1 MTRGFITVWAAL
13 FLCAG
18 AYAENFH
25 ITIRGQVT
33 DQDRTPLAGVPV
45 TDGFN
50 IVKTDR
56 RGNYELRSTTLAD
69 HVYYTLPAGYLPGEY
84 DRTLP
89 KFCEAIDKTKPEQ
102 HIDFML
108 KRDTRD
114 QSRHVLV
121 VWADPQVF
129 RLEEFR
135 ELDEVVADMKRT
147 VDGYDVPVFG
157 MSAGDNLFEKP
168 EFIENYKNCI
178 APLDIPFYHV
188 IGNHDMD
195 YNERSDRNSD
205 RTYSAH
211 FGPSHY
217 AFNVGKVHYVV
228 LKDVFY
234 YGNSY
239 RYIGYLTEEQLTW
252 LERDLA
258 DVAKGSTVFVGMHI
272 PAAYGD
278 SAEASDLSLMS
289 NSLLNS
295 RALYR
300 ILEGYDVHILSGHS
314 HTQWNT
320 VISDHILEHTHGA
333 ASGAWWQGEVGLDGN
348 PKGYTVY
355 EIDGSSVSWYFKGA
369 GHDRTDQFRVYTEG
383 MNVMANVYNYDPAWK
398 VELFENGRSLGEM
411 ERYWGKDPYAEGIY
425 PEGGCELHP
434 WLSCGETHHLFRGRI
449 TDPGAEIRVVV
460 TDRFGNRYEKRVGGW
475 SLVWNDEFDYTGL
488 PDRSRWSYDTAG
500 NASGWGNNEAQYYTS
515 EDADNAWVSDGTLK
529 ITARREPMGGKEY
542 TSARLITK
550 SKGDWRYGKVVVRA
564 KLPTG
569 RGTWPA
575 IWMLP
580 TDWVYGGW
588 PDSGEIDIMENVGY
602 EPEEIVVTAHTGK
615 YNHIKGT
622 QFSGRRDV
630 ADCFTAFHD
639 YTLEWD
645 EISWRGYIDGELV
658 YVFRNEGKGFESWPF
673 DQRFHLILN
682 LAIGGNWGGNKGID
696 PEGFPKSMEVDYV
709 RVYQR
714 K

>member
-1 MTRGFITVWAAL
+1 MTRRFIAVWTAL
-13 FLCAG
+13 FLCMG
-18 AYAENFH
+18 VCAENSPV
-25 ITIRGQVT
+25 TIRGRVT
-33 DQDRTPLAGVPV
+33 DQDRIPLAGVAV
-45 TDGFN
+45 TDGIR

-56 RGNYELRSTTLAD
+56 KGNYELRSTTQAD
-69 HVYYTLPAGYLPGEY
+69 YVYYTLPTGYRTAAC
-84 DRTLP
+84 DRTIP
-89 KFCEAIDKTKPEQ
+89 RFYEAVDKTKPEQ
-102 HIDFML
+102 RIDFTLM
-108 KRDTRD
+108 RETRD
-114 QSRHVLV
+114 QTRHVLV
-121 VWADPQVF
+121 VWADPQVNF
-129 RLEEFR
+129 REEFR
-135 ELDEVVADMKRT
+135 ELDEVVADLKTT
-147 VDGYDVPVFG
+147 VDGYDVPVVG

-168 EFIENYKNCI
+168 DFIEDYKDCI
-178 APLDIPFYHV
+178 APLGIPFYHV

-195 YNERSDRNSD
+195 YNGRSDYASD
-205 RTYSAH
+205 RTYSQH

-217 AFNVGKVHYVV
+217 AFNVGKVHYVA

-234 YGNSY
+234 YGDAY
-239 RYIGYLTEEQLTW
+239 HYIGYLTEEQLSW
-252 LERDLA
+252 LEQDLA
-258 DVAKGSTVFVGMHI
+258 DVPKGSTVFVGMHI

-278 SAEASDLSLMS
+278 TETASDLSLMR
-289 NSLLNS
+289 NSLMNN

-314 HTQWNT
+314 HTQWKT

-333 ASGAWWQGEVGLDGN
+333 ASGAWWQGQVGLDGT

-355 EIDGSSVSWYFKGA
+355 EIDGSDVSWYFKGV
-369 GHDRTDQFRVYTEG
+369 GHGREDQFRVYTEG
-383 MNVMANVYNYDPAWK
+383 LNVIANVYNYDPAWK
-398 VELFENGRSLGEM
+398 VELFEDGRPLGEM
-411 ERYWGKDPYAEGIY
+411 ERYWGVDPHAGGIY
-425 PEGGCELHP
+425 PEGGCPLYD
-434 WLSCGETHHLFRGRI
+434 WLCCGETHHLFRGRI

-475 SLVWNDEFDYTGL
+475 ALVWNDEFDYTGL
-488 PDRSRWSYDTAG
+488 PDSGRWSYDTDG
-500 NASGWGNNEAQYYTS
+500 NANGWGNNEDQYYTS
-515 EDADNAWVSDGTLK
+515 ADADNAWVSDGTLK
-529 ITARREPMGGKEY
+529 ITARRESMGGKEY

-550 SKGDWRYGKVVVRA
+550 SKGDWLYGKVVVRA

-602 EPEEIVVTAHTGK
+602 EPGEIVVTAHTRK
-615 YNHIKGT
+615 YNHVKGT

-630 ADCFTAFHD
+630 ADCFSAFHD